1 MKKGTNII
9 LTLILLLPALGIQ
22 GKEKIKAEFS
32 EGVDLLATVWQL
44 AGAEEYNRCAV
55 TPYATSHAR
64 HFAGARTHKAVELA
78 RTYYRDGTG
87 YDAVAEFGCMI
98 TTEGGRVAMDSL
110 KRNTLDNR
118 WTQDMQ
124 EEFIIALDDFYR
136 QTDFGS
142 WYASTA
148 TTRTEA
154 ISAFK
159 SVADEIDT
167 AWYGRFFGGNGASFK
182 IILSLLVGQNN
193 YGISSHL
200 TDGTLLLT
208 PVMGCAEYKDGHIV
222 YDGPT
227 VLPILVHEF
236 CHAYCNPLV
245 DAFYADM
252 EPSLL
257 SAYAYDKRKLSSQA
271 YTTPR
276 TMMYET
282 LVRSSVIRYLAS
294 HKSLTP
300 QQRRE
305 LIGREEALG
314 FVLTETTE
322 ESLAA
327 YEAAADGTKGLTP
340 YMPELVRDIGKF
352 SVKAYAKRRKAEKAA
367 ADKLRVHYR
376 CSIKDGAR
384 NITPGPLTLSITFD
398 SPMEEGI
405 SIGMT
410 DKEIP
415 EYESHTWSDDH
426 RTLSILF
433 HTRPSTTYGMLIMGE
448 GFVSHDGRR
457 AVESE
462 LTFTTRREQEERDK
476 R

>member
-1 MKKGTNII
+1 
-9 LTLILLLPALGIQ
+9 
-22 GKEKIKAEFS
+22 
-32 EGVDLLATVWQL
+32 
-44 AGAEEYNRCAV
+44 
-55 TPYATSHAR
+55 
-64 HFAGARTHKAVELA
+64 
-78 RTYYRDGTG
+78 
-87 YDAVAEFGCMI
+87 
-98 TTEGGRVAMDSL
+98 
-110 KRNTLDNR
+110 
-118 WTQDMQ
+118 
-124 EEFIIALDDFYR
+124 
-136 QTDFGS
+136 
-142 WYASTA
+142 
-148 TTRTEA
+148 
-154 ISAFK
+154 
-159 SVADEIDT
+159 
-167 AWYGRFFGGNGASFK
+167 
-182 IILSLLVGQNN
+182 
-193 YGISSHL
+193 
-200 TDGTLLLT
+200 
-208 PVMGCAEYKDGHIV
+208 
-222 YDGPT
+222 
-227 VLPILVHEF
+227 
-236 CHAYCNPLV
+236 
-245 DAFYADM
+245 
-252 EPSLL
+252 
-257 SAYAYDKRKLSSQA
+257 
-271 YTTPR
+271 
-276 TMMYET
+276 MMYET

-327 YEAAADGTKGLTP
+327 YEAAADRTKGITP

-415 EYESHTWSDDH
+415 EYKSHTWSDDH

-462 LTFTTRREQEERDK
+462 LTFTTRRER
-476 R
+476 

>member
-1 MKKGTNII
+1 M
-9 LTLILLLPALGIQ
+9 
-22 GKEKIKAEFS
+22 
-32 EGVDLLATVWQL
+32 
-44 AGAEEYNRCAV
+44 
-55 TPYATSHAR
+55 
-64 HFAGARTHKAVELA
+64 
-78 RTYYRDGTG
+78 
-87 YDAVAEFGCMI
+87 
-98 TTEGGRVAMDSL
+98 
-110 KRNTLDNR
+110 
-118 WTQDMQ
+118 
-124 EEFIIALDDFYR
+124 
-136 QTDFGS
+136 
-142 WYASTA
+142 
-148 TTRTEA
+148 
-154 ISAFK
+154 
-159 SVADEIDT
+159 
-167 AWYGRFFGGNGASFK
+167 
-182 IILSLLVGQNN
+182 GQNN
-193 YGISSHL
+193 YGISSHH

-222 YDGPT
+222 YDGPR

-257 SAYAYDKRKLSSQA
+257 SAYAYEKRKLSSQA

-300 QQRRE
+300 QHRKE

-462 LTFTTRREQEERDK
+462 LTFTTKRER
-476 R
+476 